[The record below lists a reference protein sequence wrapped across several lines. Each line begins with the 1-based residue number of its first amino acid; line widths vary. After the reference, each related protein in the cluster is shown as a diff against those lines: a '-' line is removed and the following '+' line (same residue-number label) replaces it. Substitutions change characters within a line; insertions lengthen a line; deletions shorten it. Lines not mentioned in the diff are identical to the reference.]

1 MITEEEARN
10 LHMMRSQI
18 DEMTR
23 FFQDD
28 LYALNMRL
36 LTGAVIA
43 LGAWPYLEAIIMKE
57 GSNANDRSLT
67 PVPAAAAHGS
77 AAGT

>member
-57 GSNANDRSLT
+57 ESNENDRSIA
-67 PVPAAAAHGS
+67 PAPAAAGRGR
-77 AAGT
+77 AAET